1 MTKPSPSGD
10 STSARLAESITV
22 LFRAIWPI
30 PVGLG
35 GLAIAL
41 YQGIFAKEA
50 NYTAGGIALVMMGFA
65 IGGLFDAISNGKRTS

>member
-1 MTKPSPSGD
+1 MPDT
-10 STSARLAESITV
+10 TSARIAEAITV
-22 LFRAIWPI
+22 LFKAIWPI

-35 GLAIAL
+35 GLAIAM

-65 IGGLFDAISNGKRTS
+65 IGGLFDAISSGRKP

>member
-1 MTKPSPSGD
+1 MPDPSTT
-10 STSARLAESITV
+10 TSVRIAEAITV
-22 LFRAIWPI
+22 LFKAIWPI

-65 IGGLFDAISNGKRTS
+65 IGGLFDAISSGRKSS